1 MTSLLQPMDLS
12 VNKIFKDQIRY
23 LFEKDRL
30 LYDNIIPK
38 NKLQT
43 ARINILNYINET
55 WNNIEPINATIII
68 NGFKKGGLIGNS
80 YISLEEEKIRD
91 GAIFDLHLN
100 YNKFEIIDDM
110 GSELNINIDSFDQED
125 SLSEEID
132 EESLKNED
140 SLDNYKKDIK
150 EIEENINLNDL
161 NKMDLD

>member
-1 MTSLLQPMDLS
+1 
-12 VNKIFKDQIRY
+12 
-23 LFEKDRL
+23 
-30 LYDNIIPK
+30 
-38 NKLQT
+38 
-43 ARINILNYINET
+43 
-55 WNNIEPINATIII
+55 
-68 NGFKKGGLIGNS
+68 
-80 YISLEEEKIRD
+80 LEEEKIRD

>member
-1 MTSLLQPMDLS
+1 M
-12 VNKIFKDQIRY
+12 
-23 LFEKDRL
+23 
-30 LYDNIIPK
+30 
-38 NKLQT
+38 
-43 ARINILNYINET
+43 
-55 WNNIEPINATIII
+55 
-68 NGFKKGGLIGNS
+68 
-80 YISLEEEKIRD
+80 EEEKIRD